1 MVDLFPGLRIICKN
15 RKNHKRIPDLKSV
28 VHSCVM
34 TPKTSWQ
41 INERVT
47 MWAGISGLHPDDTK
61 KILDELVSEGK
72 IVKQTEISSDG
83 KEEDLYYSFR

>member
-1 MVDLFPGLRIICKN
+1 
-15 RKNHKRIPDLKSV
+15 
-28 VHSCVM
+28 
-34 TPKTSWQ
+34 
-41 INERVT
+41 